1 MFREKSDAQMLALFI
16 ISELSDEVT
25 LPELQSILVASAE
38 IDPMQV
44 KEYIE
49 ELGSSGQIYITKENE
64 RDELPN
70 AKYDARID
78 SYPLD
83 CYTGITQ
90 AGIAAVQ
97 ALSDKKVLFK
107 GAINRA
113 LREYKRLLCGIEY
126 RISIENEK
134 GGSYVKFSMF
144 VSGTLY
150 FDTSLFFTRAKDAL
164 EVYRR
169 MDDDPE
175 GFYNGFLTVATGRID
190 YLS

>member
-1 MFREKSDAQMLALFI
+1 MFRERSDAQMLALFI

-78 SYPLD
+78 SYHLD

-90 AGIAAVQ
+90 AGLAAVQ

-113 LREYKRLLCGIEY
+113 PREYKRLLCGIEY

-164 EVYRR
+164 EVYIHH
-169 MDDDPE
+169 
-175 GFYNGFLTVATGRID
+175 TVPIPLAHFIGRCSVNRACIVD
-190 YLS
+190 